1 MIDLEYMEKFWEAP
15 IKELNWETSDIE
27 KDKDMMEKEGRL
39 TKRILKTLLTHNIQ
53 SQATDKHHNN
63 QVHRISLENF
73 ENPHF
78 LYLKLWKLKLILEN
92 FISILKSF
100 ILFSVF
106 YSQPKIGSVK

>member
-27 KDKDMMEKEGRL
+27 KDKDML
-39 TKRILKTLLTHNIQ
+39 

-63 QVHRISLENF
+63 QVHRVSLENF

-78 LYLKLWKLKLILEN
+78 
-92 FISILKSF
+92 FIS
-100 ILFSVF
+100 
-106 YSQPKIGSVK
+106 KIVET